1 MTLPDF
7 FFLRHGETDGNVAL
21 RLQGGT
27 DIPLNDRGRGQATG
41 NGLLLKRLL
50 HEAALSPA
58 SFEFVASP
66 MIRARETMERARA
79 AMGLAPGDY
88 ATDPRLKELT
98 FGRWEGFTYEE
109 LLKTPEA
116 PQVEARRANK
126 WHFVPPGGESYQM
139 LSDRIAAYLAD
150 LKAPSVIVAHG
161 GVFRAL
167 QALLE
172 PELDLDEIAE
182 ANVPQDRIFRYRAG
196 EGRWIG

>member
-1 MTLPDF
+1 VTLPDF
-7 FFLRHGETDGNVAL
+7 YFLRHGETDWNVAL

-41 NGLLLKRLL
+41 NGRLL
-50 HEAALSPA
+50 MRLLNEAALSPM
-58 SFEFVASP
+58 SFQFVASP

-79 AMGLAPGDY
+79 AMGLDPAAY
-88 ATDPRLKELT
+88 VTDPRLKELT

-139 LSDRIAAYLAD
+139 LCVRIAAYLAD
-150 LKAPSVIVAHG
+150 LKAPTVIVAHG

-167 QALLE
+167 QSLLA
-172 PELDLDEIAE
+172 PDLDRDEIAE
-182 ANVPQDRIFRYRAG
+182 ANVPQDQIFCYRG
-196 EGRWIG
+196 GTGQWVG